1 MSVIYRWNP
10 GNVVYRQED
19 DGSEVIESMVVPFGE
34 WIEVD
39 SVFEGHFLERF
50 AAGSLK
56 KTLRENMNR
65 IRVYFEHGFS
75 KLYDSQPI
83 ADLLRAWEEPGG
95 AWFNAAL
102 LDGLPDVLLSG
113 LRRGLYGASIGAQ
126 IVKVEVNE
134 KPRVSEHNP
143 KGLEERTYTE
153 VQAHDFSITPRPAY
167 ASTSVSLR
175 SITDELAVDRLVQNP
190 ERLLQ
195 ILRDITAET
204 EAEPTHSEPT
214 APDAEAATPD
224 EESAEPQEEPA
235 EEQSEEQP
243 EAEPV
248 EPEGSRAT
256 QPPTDYLADNK
267 EEEWRL

>member
-10 GNVVYRQED
+10 GNVVLRQDE
-19 DGSEVIESMVVPFGE
+19 DGSETIDSMVVPFNE

-39 SVFEGHFLERF
+39 SVFEGNFVERF
-50 AAGSLK
+50 APGSLK
-56 KTLRENMNR
+56 KTLRENMRR

-83 ADLLRAWEEPGG
+83 ADLQRAWEEPDA
-95 AWFNAAL
+95 AWFTATL

-126 IVKVEVNE
+126 IVKVETNE
-134 KPRVSEHNP
+134 NPEPSDHNP

-175 SITDELAVDRLVQNP
+175 SITDELAVEQFLQHHRGG
-190 ERLLQ
+190 ERLLE
-195 ILRDITAET
+195 ILREIQ
-204 EAEPTHSEPT
+204 EAEPTHLEPT
-214 APDAEAATPD
+214 APDADGDSPP
-224 EESAEPQEEPA
+224 EPEQPGEP
-235 EEQSEEQP
+235 QP
-243 EAEPV
+243 EADPDQ
-248 EPEGSRAT
+248 PEGSRAT
-256 QPPTDYLADNK
+256 QPPPDYLADNK
-267 EEEWRL
+267 EEEWLL